1 MTKQQLENLNNN
13 QLFLIAKKAQDI
25 INALGSPEEREQETL
40 RVLERRIYE
49 TETELDCHIAYIDWL
64 QFLTKIAESMMHNW
78 INQHLFDDEAIQTKI
93 FINTRRLFNENN

>member
-1 MTKQQLENLNNN
+1 MKKQQLENLNNN

-64 QFLTKIAESMMHNW
+64 QFLTKIAESMMHDW

-93 FINTRRLFNENN
+93 FINTSRFF

>member
-1 MTKQQLENLNNN
+1 MKKQQLENLNNN

-49 TETELDCHIAYIDWL
+49 AETETGCHIAYIDWL
-64 QFLTKIAESMMHNW
+64 ECLTKIVESMMHNW
-78 INQHLFDDEAIQTKI
+78 IDQHLFDDEAVEEKLFIN
-93 FINTRRLFNENN
+93 INTRRLL

>member
-1 MTKQQLENLNNN
+1 MKKQQLENLNDN

-78 INQHLFDDEAIQTKI
+78 IDQHLFDDEAIQTKR
-93 FINTRRLFNENN
+93 FINTRRLF